1 MVKSI
6 VEVLDTIKSIQT
18 FHLELQKIRV
28 QTLEIRA
35 VLVTSDSVSST
46 VFIFQ
51 NYLQSKPFCSV

>member
-1 MVKSI
+1 MVKSV
-6 VEVLDTIKSIQT
+6 VEVLDTIKGVQT

-28 QTLEIRA
+28 WTLEIRA

-51 NYLQSKPFCSV
+51 NDLQSKQFFSV